1 MVCIHS
7 AEVSLSPVVGLQQKV
22 PVLPASSLCCPDQF
36 LQHLVQQATPLQRSQ
51 ATHKLCC
58 LIPALPF
65 LMISYLL
72 FSTCLC
78 NAQGSVVTSNQQGD
92 SKPGWATEWDA
103 VSKINKQTNKQTKK
117 LRPQIKSQDFRAGSK
132 SQVWKVDFLLLSL
145 SHFSTPACLEFEL
158 QTWALIQHPVVG
170 IPGSLAHHFW
180 VSTLQSKLNEDTP
193 F

>member
-36 LQHLVQQATPLQRSQ
+36 LQHLVQQATPSQRSQ

-92 SKPGWATEWDA
+92 SKPGWAMSVHSMCTLESQGHLPDSLMSSSSST
-103 VSKINKQTNKQTKK
+103 VSSCLCFMI
-117 LRPQIKSQDFRAGSK
+117 S
-132 SQVWKVDFLLLSL
+132 FL
-145 SHFSTPACLEFEL
+145 PE
-158 QTWALIQHPVVG
+158 P
-170 IPGSLAHHFW
+170 
-180 VSTLQSKLNEDTP
+180 
-193 F
+193 